1 MIRQF
6 VQLTKQHRRETG
18 MLGLLLVLILITTFR
33 TTDEGVDGLFNSRF
47 LTADNIKNVTRQI
60 GIYGIFSIGVG
71 IVIITAGIDLSVGS
85 LMALLGVIFLY
96 LVTPAETRPGH
107 AKYSETE
114 FELQPWLVHHI
125 PEVSWPTAVLVIL
138 IIGTLIGLM
147 QGMLVGKLKLQAFV
161 VTLCGLLSYRG
172 ISRFLAND
180 TTVNVGDTQQDLTLA
195 KTLGDGSLGDV
206 LFGKLNKGIL
216 HSVPM
221 TFVYLVA
228 IAIIAHIILHRSVFG
243 RYIFAAGRNE
253 LATKYSGINTG
264 LVIAFAYLI
273 AGFCTAFAAI
283 PQCIYSGSVQPST
296 HGAFFELYAIAAAVL
311 GGCSLR
317 GGEGSILGILIGTTI
332 LIVLRNMVN
341 LLGYPTALSDA
352 ITGGVIFVGVLF
364 DQHGASII
372 NRFVGHINRLFGK
385 KNKAA

>member
-1 MIRQF
+1 MIGQF
-6 VQLTKQHRRETG
+6 IQLAKQHRRETG
-18 MLGLLLVLILITTFR
+18 MLGLLLILMIITSIG
-33 TTDEGVDGLFNSRF
+33 TTDEGVEGLFNSRF

-96 LVTPAETRPGH
+96 LVTPPETRPVGD
-107 AKYSETE
+107 SE
-114 FELQPWLVHHI
+114 FQSYLVNAI
-125 PEVSWPTAVLVIL
+125 PEVPWQVAVLVIL
-138 IIGTLIGLM
+138 ILGTMVGLM

-172 ISRFLAND
+172 LARFFAND
-180 TTVNVGDTQQDLTLA
+180 TTVNVGDAQQDLTLA

-206 LFGKLNKGIL
+206 LFGKLNKGVL

-221 TFVYLVA
+221 TFVYLVTF
-228 IAIIAHIILHRSVFG
+228 AIIAHIILHRSVFG

-317 GGEGSILGILIGTTI
+317 GGEGSILGILIGTAI

-364 DQHGASII
+364 DQHGAKII
-372 NRFVGHINRLFGK
+372 NRFIGTINRLIGRK
-385 KNKAA
+385 TNPA

>member
-1 MIRQF
+1 MTRQF
-6 VQLTKQHRRETG
+6 IQLAKQHRRETG
-18 MLGLLLVLILITTFR
+18 MLGLLLILMIITSIG
-33 TTDEGVDGLFNSRF
+33 TTDEGVEGLFNSRF

-96 LVTPAETRPGH
+96 LVTPPETRPVGD
-107 AKYSETE
+107 SE
-114 FELQPWLVHHI
+114 FQSYLVNAI
-125 PEVSWPTAVLVIL
+125 PEVPWQVAILVVLIL
-138 IIGTLIGLM
+138 GTMVGLM

-172 ISRFLAND
+172 LARFFAND
-180 TTVNVGDTQQDLTLA
+180 TTVNVGDAQQDLTLA

-221 TFVYLVA
+221 TFVYLV
-228 IAIIAHIILHRSVFG
+228 IFAIIAHIILHRSVFG
-243 RYIFAAGRNE
+243 RYIFATGRNE

-273 AGFCTAFAAI
+273 AGLCTAFAAI

-317 GGEGSILGILIGTTI
+317 GGEGSILGILIGTAI

-352 ITGGVIFVGVLF
+352 ITGGVIFVGVIF
-364 DQHGASII
+364 DQHGATII
-372 NRFVGHINRLFGK
+372 NRFIGTINRLIGK
-385 KNKAA
+385 KTTSA

>member
-1 MIRQF
+1 MTSRI
-6 VQLTKQHRRETG
+6 VQLASRHRREAG
-18 MLGLLLVLILITTFR
+18 MLGLLLTLMLITAIG
-33 TTDEGVDGLFNSRF
+33 TTDVDVDGLFGSRF

-85 LMALLGVIFLY
+85 LMALLGVFFLY
-96 LVTPAETRPGH
+96 LVTPADTRPVGDSDFQ
-107 AKYSETE
+107 AY
-114 FELQPWLVHHI
+114 LVSVI
-125 PEVSWPTAVLVIL
+125 PEVPWFIAVLVIL
-138 IIGTLIGLM
+138 VIGTLIGFM

-172 ISRFLAND
+172 LARFFAND
-180 TTVNVGDTQQDLTLA
+180 TTVNVGDTQQDLSLA
-195 KTLGDGSLGDV
+195 KSLGDGSLGDV
-206 LFGKLNKGIL
+206 LFGKVDKGIL
-216 HSVPM
+216 HYIPM
-221 TFVYLVA
+221 TFLYL
-228 IAIIAHIILHRSVFG
+228 IAFAVIAHIILHRSVFG

-317 GGEGSILGILIGTTI
+317 GGEGSIIGILIGTAI

-352 ITGGVIFVGVLF
+352 ITGGVIFIGVLL
-364 DQHGASII
+364 DQHGASS
-372 NRFVGHINRLFGK
+372 LK
-385 KNKAA
+385 KIFQKKKSSA

>member
-1 MIRQF
+1 MTRQF
-6 VQLTKQHRRETG
+6 IQLAKQHRRETG
-18 MLGLLLVLILITTFR
+18 MLGLLLILMIITSIG
-33 TTDEGVDGLFNSRF
+33 TTDEGVEGLFNSRF

-96 LVTPAETRPGH
+96 LVTPPETRPVGD
-107 AKYSETE
+107 SE
-114 FELQPWLVHHI
+114 FQSYLVNAI
-125 PEVSWPTAVLVIL
+125 PEVPWQVAILVVLIL
-138 IIGTLIGLM
+138 GTMVGLM

-172 ISRFLAND
+172 LARFFAND
-180 TTVNVGDTQQDLTLA
+180 TTVNVGDAQQDLTLA

-221 TFVYLVA
+221 TFVYLV
-228 IAIIAHIILHRSVFG
+228 IFAIIAHIILHRSVFG
-243 RYIFAAGRNE
+243 RYIFATGRNE

-317 GGEGSILGILIGTTI
+317 GGEGSILGILIGTAI

-352 ITGGVIFVGVLF
+352 ITGGVIFVGVIF
-364 DQHGASII
+364 DQHGATII
-372 NRFVGHINRLFGK
+372 NRFIGTINRLIGK
-385 KNKAA
+385 KTNSA

>member
-6 VQLTKQHRRETG
+6 IQLAKQHRRETG
-18 MLGLLLVLILITTFR
+18 MLGLLLILMVITSIG

-96 LVTPAETRPGH
+96 LVTPPETRPVGD
-107 AKYSETE
+107 SE
-114 FELQPWLVHHI
+114 FQSYLVNAI
-125 PEVSWPTAVLVIL
+125 PEVPWQVAVLVIL
-138 IIGTLIGLM
+138 ILGTMVGLM

-172 ISRFLAND
+172 LARFFAND

-228 IAIIAHIILHRSVFG
+228 FAIIAHVILHRSVFG

-273 AGFCTAFAAI
+273 AGFCTAFASI

-317 GGEGSILGILIGTTI
+317 GGEGSILGILIGTAI

-364 DQHGASII
+364 DQHGATII
-372 NRFVGHINRLFGK
+372 NRFIGTINRLIGK
-385 KNKAA
+385 KTNPA

>member
-1 MIRQF
+1 MTSRI
-6 VQLTKQHRRETG
+6 VQLASRHRREAG
-18 MLGLLLVLILITTFR
+18 MLGLLLTLMLITAIG
-33 TTDEGVDGLFNSRF
+33 TTDVDVDGLFGSRF

-85 LMALLGVIFLY
+85 LMALLGVFFLY
-96 LVTPAETRPGH
+96 LVTPADTRPVGDSDFQ
-107 AKYSETE
+107 AY
-114 FELQPWLVHHI
+114 LVSVI
-125 PEVSWPTAVLVIL
+125 PEVPWFIAVLVIL
-138 IIGTLIGLM
+138 VIGTLIGFM

-172 ISRFLAND
+172 LARFFAND
-180 TTVNVGDTQQDLTLA
+180 TTVNVGDTQQDLSLA
-195 KTLGDGSLGDV
+195 KSLGDGSLGDV
-206 LFGKLNKGIL
+206 LFGKVDKGIL

-221 TFVYLVA
+221 TFVYLLTFAV
-228 IAIIAHIILHRSVFG
+228 IAHIILHRSVFG

-317 GGEGSILGILIGTTI
+317 GGEGSIIGILIGTAI

-352 ITGGVIFVGVLF
+352 ITGGVIFIGVLL
-364 DQHGASII
+364 DQHGASS
-372 NRFVGHINRLFGK
+372 LK
-385 KNKAA
+385 KIFQKKKSSA

>member
-1 MIRQF
+1 
-6 VQLTKQHRRETG
+6 
-18 MLGLLLVLILITTFR
+18 MLGLLLTLMLITTIG
-33 TTDEGVDGLFNSRF
+33 TTDTNVDGLFGSRF

-60 GIYGIFSIGVG
+60 GIYGVFSIGVG

-96 LVTPAETRPGH
+96 LVTPVDTRPVGDSDFQS
-107 AKYSETE
+107 Y
-114 FELQPWLVHHI
+114 LVSVI
-125 PEVSWPTAVLVIL
+125 PEVHWFTAVLVIL
-138 IIGTLIGLM
+138 VIGTLIGLM

-172 ISRFLAND
+172 LARFFAND

-195 KTLGDGSLGDV
+195 KSLGDGSLGDV
-206 LFGKLNKGIL
+206 LFGKVDKGIL

-221 TFVYLVA
+221 TFVYLIVFA
-228 IAIIAHIILHRSVFG
+228 VVAHIILHRSVFG

-317 GGEGSILGILIGTTI
+317 GGEGSIIGILIGTAI

-352 ITGGVIFVGVLF
+352 ITGGVIFIGVLF
-364 DQHGASII
+364 DQHGAA
-372 NRFVGHINRLFGK
+372 GINRLFGNK
-385 KNKAA
+385 KKAA

>member
-1 MIRQF
+1 
-6 VQLTKQHRRETG
+6 
-18 MLGLLLVLILITTFR
+18 MLGLLLTLMLITAIG
-33 TTDEGVDGLFNSRF
+33 TTDVDVDGLFGSRF

-85 LMALLGVIFLY
+85 LMALLGVFFLY
-96 LVTPAETRPGH
+96 LVTPADTRPVGDSDFQ
-107 AKYSETE
+107 AY
-114 FELQPWLVHHI
+114 LVSVI
-125 PEVSWPTAVLVIL
+125 PEVPWFIAVLVIL
-138 IIGTLIGLM
+138 VIGTLIGFM

-172 ISRFLAND
+172 LARFFAND
-180 TTVNVGDTQQDLTLA
+180 TTVNVGDTQQDLSLA
-195 KTLGDGSLGDV
+195 KSLGDGSLGDV
-206 LFGKLNKGIL
+206 LSGKVDKGIL
-216 HSVPM
+216 HYIPM
-221 TFVYLVA
+221 TFLYLVA
-228 IAIIAHIILHRSVFG
+228 FAVIAHIILHRSVFG

-317 GGEGSILGILIGTTI
+317 GGEGSIIGILIGTAI

-352 ITGGVIFVGVLF
+352 ITGGVIFIGVLL
-364 DQHGASII
+364 DQHGASS
-372 NRFVGHINRLFGK
+372 LK
-385 KNKAA
+385 KIFQKKKSSA

>member
-6 VQLTKQHRRETG
+6 IQLAKQHRRETG
-18 MLGLLLVLILITTFR
+18 MLGLLLILMVITSIG
-33 TTDEGVDGLFNSRF
+33 TTDEGVEGLFNSRF

-96 LVTPAETRPGH
+96 LVTPAETRPMGD
-107 AKYSETE
+107 SE
-114 FELQPWLVHHI
+114 FQSFLVNAI
-125 PEVSWPTAVLVIL
+125 PEVPWQVAVLVIL
-138 IIGTLIGLM
+138 ILGTMVGLM

-172 ISRFLAND
+172 LARFFAND
-180 TTVNVGDTQQDLTLA
+180 TTVNVGDAQQDLTLA

-228 IAIIAHIILHRSVFG
+228 FAIIAHIILHRSVFG

-317 GGEGSILGILIGTTI
+317 GGEGSILGILIGTAI

-364 DQHGASII
+364 DQHGATII
-372 NRFVGHINRLFGK
+372 NRFIATINRLFGK
-385 KNKAA
+385 KTNPA

>member
-1 MIRQF
+1 
-6 VQLTKQHRRETG
+6 

-96 LVTPAETRPGH
+96 LVTPPETRPGY
-107 AKYSETE
+107 KYYDPEVPFWSRE
-114 FELQPWLVHHI
+114 FELQPYLVAEVI
-125 PEVSWPTAVLVIL
+125 PEAPWFIAILVIL
-138 IIGTLIGLM
+138 VIGILLGFIH
-147 QGMLVGKLKLQAFV
+147 GMLVGKLKLQPFI
-161 VTLCGLLSYRG
+161 VTLCALLAYRG

-221 TFVYLVA
+221 TFVYLIA

-273 AGFCTAFAAI
+273 AGFCTAFAAF

-372 NRFVGHINRLFGK
+372 NRFVGQVNRLFGN

>member
-1 MIRQF
+1 MTRQF
-6 VQLTKQHRRETG
+6 IQLAKQHRRETG
-18 MLGLLLVLILITTFR
+18 MLGLLLILMVITSIG
-33 TTDEGVDGLFNSRF
+33 TTDEGVEGLFNSRF

-96 LVTPAETRPGH
+96 LVTPAETRPMGD
-107 AKYSETE
+107 SE
-114 FELQPWLVHHI
+114 FQSFLVNAI
-125 PEVSWPTAVLVIL
+125 PEVPWQVAVLVIL
-138 IIGTLIGLM
+138 ILGTMVGLM

-172 ISRFLAND
+172 LARFFAND
-180 TTVNVGDTQQDLTLA
+180 TTVNVGDAQQNLTLA

-228 IAIIAHIILHRSVFG
+228 FAIIAHIILHRSVFG

-317 GGEGSILGILIGTTI
+317 GGEGSILGILIGTAI

-364 DQHGASII
+364 DQHGATII
-372 NRFVGHINRLFGK
+372 NRFIATINRLFGK
-385 KNKAA
+385 KTNPA

>member
-1 MIRQF
+1 MTSRI
-6 VQLTKQHRRETG
+6 VQLASRHRREAG
-18 MLGLLLVLILITTFR
+18 MLGLLLTLMLITAIG
-33 TTDEGVDGLFNSRF
+33 TTDVDVDGLFGSRF

-85 LMALLGVIFLY
+85 LMALLGVFFLY
-96 LVTPAETRPGH
+96 LVTPADTRPVGDSDFQ
-107 AKYSETE
+107 AY
-114 FELQPWLVHHI
+114 LVSVI
-125 PEVSWPTAVLVIL
+125 PEVPWFIAVLVIL
-138 IIGTLIGLM
+138 VIGTLIGFM

-172 ISRFLAND
+172 LARFFAND
-180 TTVNVGDTQQDLTLA
+180 TTVNVGDTQQDLSLA
-195 KTLGDGSLGDV
+195 KSLGDGSLGDV
-206 LFGKLNKGIL
+206 LSGKVDKGIL
-216 HSVPM
+216 HYIPM
-221 TFVYLVA
+221 TFLYLVA
-228 IAIIAHIILHRSVFG
+228 FAVIAHIILHRSVFG

-317 GGEGSILGILIGTTI
+317 GGEGSIIGILIGTAI

-352 ITGGVIFVGVLF
+352 ITGGVIFIGVLL
-364 DQHGASII
+364 DQHGASS
-372 NRFVGHINRLFGK
+372 LK
-385 KNKAA
+385 KIFQKKKSSA